1 MEGLGAGAV
10 SPLSPG
16 PLKGPSRAPAQG
28 TRLPAHSISLAW
40 ARRRLPSLLMGG
52 GRKSLRAVE
61 LSRGLCFPS
70 APLTLL
76 PSPSRCAGEDGG
88 RMCWACARVREDWGA
103 SPAWPDCTRTAE
115 WWLLQ
120 PLPGGHSVE
129 QIPAVQRGPERW
141 HLRALPIC
149 TVPSITPVQ
158 TFAAS
163 CLARQRIKLLF
174 VEKMLSPVPSPASF
188 PLSLIVILA

>member
-1 MEGLGAGAV
+1 M

-16 PLKGPSRAPAQG
+16 PLEGPSHAPAKG
-28 TRLPAHSISLAW
+28 THLPAHGIGLAW
-40 ARRRLPSLLMGG
+40 ARRRLPSLLMAG
-52 GRKSLRAVE
+52 GRKSPRAVE
-61 LSRGLCFPS
+61 LSRGFCFPS

-76 PSPSRCAGEDGG
+76 PSPSRCAGKDGG
-88 RMCWACARVREDWGA
+88 RTCWACARVREDWGA
-103 SPAWPDCTRTAE
+103 SPAWPDCTHTAK

-129 QIPAVQRGPERW
+129 QIPAAQRGPERC

-149 TVPSITPVQ
+149 TAPSIIPVQ

-188 PLSLIVILA
+188 PLSLVVILA